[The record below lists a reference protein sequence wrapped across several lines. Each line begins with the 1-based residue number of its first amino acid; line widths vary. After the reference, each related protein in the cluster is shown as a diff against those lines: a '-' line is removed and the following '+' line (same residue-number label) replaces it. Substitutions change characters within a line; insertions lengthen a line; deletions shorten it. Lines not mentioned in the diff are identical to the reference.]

1 MNESAVPDPETVEAV
16 PEEPPSRPML
26 SSHRALLSMT
36 LVSWVLFSLFP
47 ASCFAFLYAHSTS
60 FLDDEQRSGKS
71 GQTVSVGAPHDSQ
84 SELAIRRG
92 INFLVE
98 QQNGVGAFSSS
109 FPVAV
114 TSLAGM
120 ALLGGGV
127 EYGVGREGAALERAV
142 DYLISPIR
150 ADENGYLKDRGETRS
165 RMHGH
170 TYAILFLCQV
180 VGQLPTP
187 QREDQLRKVI
197 RSGVDLIL
205 SCQTVKGGWGY
216 EPTDPL
222 DEASLTVCCLQSLR
236 AAKDSGF
243 AVPAEPI
250 QRALEYL
257 KNCITEDGSFRY
269 SLTRSTSR
277 TSFEITAASLSTMD
291 AAGEFTMEERKKG
304 MEYLRRSIE
313 RAERSRKGAFRAA
326 MNFPYYGNF
335 YAGQVLQQTRG
346 PAWKKW
352 SESVWPRI
360 LELQKDEGSWES
372 RFGDEY
378 GTAMALLILELPLGY
393 LPLYDR

>member
-1 MNESAVPDPETVEAV
+1 MNDSEHPEPVESA
-16 PEEPPSRPML
+16 PEEPPSW
-26 SSHRALLSMT
+26 SLLSWR
-36 LVSWVLFSLFP
+36 LASWRLPFVSWVLVLLISPL
-47 ASCFAFLYAHSTS
+47 CFGTLGFHYNAL
-60 FLDDEQRSGKS
+60 LDDEDRSGDS
-71 GQTVSVGAPHDSQ
+71 SQVVSVGAPHDSR

-92 INFLVE
+92 IDFLVE

-109 FPVAV
+109 FPLAV
-114 TSLAGM
+114 TALSGM

-142 DYLISPIR
+142 DYLISPVR
-150 ADENGYLKDRGETRS
+150 ADDNGYLKDRGETRS

-180 VGQLPTP
+180 MGQLPTP
-187 QREDQLRKVI
+187 QREEQLRKVI

-236 AAKDSGF
+236 AAKESGF
-243 AVPAEPI
+243 AVPSEPI
-250 QRALEYL
+250 VRALEYL
-257 KNCITEDGSFRY
+257 KQCCSEDGSFRY
-269 SLTRSTSR
+269 SLTRSTNR

-291 AAGEFTMEERKKG
+291 AAGEYALDERKKG
-304 MEYLRRSIE
+304 MEFLKRSIE
-313 RAERSRKGAFRAA
+313 RAERGRKGAFKAA
-326 MNFPYYGNF
+326 MNFPFYGNF
-335 YAGQVLQQTRG
+335 YAGQVLQQSRG
-346 PAWKKW
+346 ALWQKW
-352 SESVWPRI
+352 SKSVWPRV
-360 LELQKDEGSWES
+360 LELQKDNGAWES

>member
-1 MNESAVPDPETVEAV
+1 MALSRIFALCAVF
-16 PEEPPSRPML
+16 
-26 SSHRALLSMT
+26 ALLPVFT
-36 LVSWVLFSLFP
+36 LPVFALPSVSSVDFS
-47 ASCFAFLYAHSTS
+47 A
-60 FLDDEQRSGKS
+60 DDEKRSEKS
-71 GQTVSVGAPHDSQ
+71 VGTVSLGAPHDSR

-92 INFLVE
+92 IDFLVE
-98 QQNGVGAFSSS
+98 QQNGIGAFSSS

-114 TSLAGM
+114 TALSGM
-120 ALLGGGV
+120 ALLGGGA
-127 EYGVGREGAALERAV
+127 EYGVGKEGAALERAV
-142 DYLISPIR
+142 DYLVAPVR
-150 ADENGYLKDRGETRS
+150 ADERGYLKDRGETRS

-187 QREDQLRKVI
+187 QREEQLRKVI

-205 SCQTVKGGWGY
+205 SCQTVEGGWGY

-250 QRALEYL
+250 TRAIQYL
-257 KNCITEDGSFRY
+257 KKCCTDDGSFRY
-269 SLTRSTSR
+269 SLTRSTGR
-277 TSFEITAASLSTMD
+277 TSFEITAASLSTLN
-291 AAGEFTMEERKKG
+291 AAGEYALEERRKG

-313 RAERSRKGAFRAA
+313 SAVRGRKGAFQAA
-326 MNFPYYGNF
+326 TNFPFYGNF
-335 YAGQVLQQTRG
+335 YVGQVLQQSRG
-346 PAWKKW
+346 AVWKRW
-352 SESVWPRI
+352 SESVWPRV
-360 LELQKDEGSWES
+360 LQLQKDVGSWES